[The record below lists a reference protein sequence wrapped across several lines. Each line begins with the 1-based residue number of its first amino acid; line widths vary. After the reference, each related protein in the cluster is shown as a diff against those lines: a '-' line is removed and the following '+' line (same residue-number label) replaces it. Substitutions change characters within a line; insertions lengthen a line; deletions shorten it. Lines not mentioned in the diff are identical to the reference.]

1 LASHFRDVPTISS
14 GQEPVFQILWSRQL
28 PIVVNGVHKI
38 LQCDWSPQVFM
49 LSYGEEDV
57 FMINSKCKN
66 PAKVKAK
73 HFFTEF
79 LRGDH
84 ERGSI
89 IRLKDWPP
97 SALFAD
103 KLKPYFDAFMKAVPM
118 PSYTRH
124 DGVRNFPAHYPDP
137 TRPLKSQKPD
147 FGPKLYSATE
157 DTTHVGSTKLHLD
170 VTSAVNILVY
180 NSRGETSGALWHIFL
195 ADDLDK
201 LRGYLRSSLGD
212 TSTEDPIHAQST
224 YVTQPM
230 LDELK
235 MLGVSPFV
243 VHQRLGDAVFI
254 PAGCAHQVSN
264 TAACIKIACDFLCSE
279 GVARSA
285 QVSAELRQEG
295 HDDILQLETMLWHAW
310 KSLRITEGRSR
321 PSDTEG
327 STRTERKRHRQRQI
341 SRARKDEA
349 RRKGKARHPDDDS
362 ARPSGVFKCPLP
374 KCQDSK
380 RTFSVLQGVF
390 NHM

>member
-1 LASHFRDVPTISS
+1 
-14 GQEPVFQILWSRQL
+14 
-28 PIVVNGVHKI
+28 
-38 LQCDWSPQVFM
+38 
-49 LSYGEEDV
+49 
-57 FMINSKCKN
+57 
-66 PAKVKAK
+66 
-73 HFFTEF
+73 
-79 LRGDH
+79 
-84 ERGSI
+84 
-89 IRLKDWPP
+89 
-97 SALFAD
+97 
-103 KLKPYFDAFMKAVPM
+103 MKAVPM

-147 FGPKLYSATE
+147 FGKSVTRTDSDVISHRTIGPKLYSATE

-254 PAGCAHQVSN
+254 PAGCAHQVRGKPHFASSLIN
-264 TAACIKIACDFLCSE
+264 DSCAY
-279 GVARSA
+279 RSA
-285 QVSAELRQEG
+285 TLRLVSR
-295 HDDILQLETMLWHAW
+295 
-310 KSLRITEGRSR
+310 
-321 PSDTEG
+321 
-327 STRTERKRHRQRQI
+327 
-341 SRARKDEA
+341 
-349 RRKGKARHPDDDS
+349 
-362 ARPSGVFKCPLP
+362 
-374 KCQDSK
+374 
-380 RTFSVLQGVF
+380 
-390 NHM
+390 